1 MASLA
6 LPARYKPAPV
16 WALYAIGLMPGLYAF
31 YLGIFGGLG
40 ADPVR
45 AFEHLLGLWA
55 LRFLC
60 LGLAVTP
67 VRDLFSVNLI
77 AYRRALGLLAF
88 YYVLAHFA
96 VYLTLDRGMILSS
109 IAGDILKRP
118 YIMLGMAG
126 LVMLIP
132 LALTSNRWSIR
143 RLGQRWTMLHKL
155 AYPILLVGVLHYAL
169 SLKSITLEP
178 VFYLSVVTIL
188 LAYRLIRPKLMAWKR
203 AGKTRPTGRAYA
215 PAPARPSVTD

>member
-1 MASLA
+1 MVSLAMPA
-6 LPARYKPAPV
+6 LPARYKPASV
-16 WALYAIGLMPGLYAF
+16 WALYAVGLLPGLYAF

-67 VRDLFSVNLI
+67 LRDLFGINLI
-77 AYRRALGLLAF
+77 SYRRALGLLAF

-126 LVMLIP
+126 LLMLIP
-132 LALTSNRWSIR
+132 LALTSNQWSIR
-143 RLGQRWTMLHKL
+143 RLGPRWNELHKL
-155 AYPILLVGVLHYAL
+155 TYPILLVAILHYAL
-169 SLKSITLEP
+169 SLKVIDPEAA
-178 VFYLSVVTIL
+178 FYIVVTIL
-188 LAYRLIRPKLMAWKR
+188 LLGYRLVRPKIMERRRAKRMAG
-203 AGKTRPTGRAYA
+203 ATR
-215 PAPARPSVTD
+215 

>member
-1 MASLA
+1 MATLALPA
-6 LPARYKPAPV
+6 LPARYKPASI
-16 WALYAIGLMPGLYAF
+16 WALYALGLMPGLYAF
-31 YLGIFGGLG
+31 HLGIFGGLG

-60 LGLAVTP
+60 IGLVITP
-67 VRDLFSVNLI
+67 LRDLFGINLI

-96 VYLTLDRGMILSS
+96 VYLTLDRGLILSS

-132 LALTSNRWSIR
+132 LALTSNQWSIR
-143 RLGQRWTMLHKL
+143 RLGQRWNKLHKL
-155 AYPILLVGVLHYAL
+155 VYPVLIVAVLHYAL
-169 SLKSITLEP
+169 SLKVLDAEVS
-178 VFYLSVVTIL
+178 FYIVVTL
-188 LAYRLIRPKLMAWKR
+188 LLLGYRLVRPKIMERRRAKRMAG
-203 AGKTRPTGRAYA
+203 A
-215 PAPARPSVTD
+215 AR

>member
-1 MASLA
+1 MATLALPA
-6 LPARYKPAPV
+6 LPARYKPASI
-16 WALYAIGLMPGLYAF
+16 WALYVIGLVPGLYAF

-60 LGLAVTP
+60 IGLVITP
-67 VRDLFSVNLI
+67 LRDLFGINLI

-96 VYLTLDRGMILSS
+96 VYLTLDRGLILSS

-132 LALTSNRWSIR
+132 LALTSNQWSIR
-143 RLGQRWTMLHKL
+143 RLGQRWNKLHKL
-155 AYPILLVGVLHYAL
+155 VYPVLIVAVLHYAL
-169 SLKSITLEP
+169 SLKVLDAEVS
-178 VFYLSVVTIL
+178 FYIVVTL
-188 LAYRLIRPKLMAWKR
+188 LLLGYRLVRPKIMERRRAKRMAG
-203 AGKTRPTGRAYA
+203 A
-215 PAPARPSVTD
+215 AR

>member
-1 MASLA
+1 MAALALPA
-6 LPARYKPAPV
+6 LPARYKPAV
-16 WALYAIGLMPGLYAF
+16 IWALYAIGLMPGLYAF
-31 YLGIFGGLG
+31 YLGIYGGLG

-55 LRFLC
+55 FRFLC

-67 VRDLFSVNLI
+67 LRDLFGINLI

-96 VYLTLDRGMILSS
+96 VYLTLDRGLILSS

-126 LVMLIP
+126 LLMLIP
-132 LALTSNRWSIR
+132 LALTSNQWSIR
-143 RLGQRWTMLHKL
+143 RLGPRWNKLHKL
-155 AYPILLVGVLHYAL
+155 TYPILLAAILHYAL
-169 SLKSITLEP
+169 SLKVIDPEAA
-178 VFYLSVVTIL
+178 FYMAVTIL
-188 LAYRLIRPKLMAWKR
+188 LLGYRLVRPKIMERKR
-203 AGKTRPTGRAYA
+203 AKRMAATRA
-215 PAPARPSVTD
+215 

>member
-1 MASLA
+1 MAALALPA
-6 LPARYKPAPV
+6 LPARYKPASI
-16 WALYAIGLMPGLYAF
+16 WALYAIGLVPGLYAF
-31 YLGIFGGLG
+31 YLGIYGGLG

-55 LRFLC
+55 FRFLC

-67 VRDLFSVNLI
+67 LRDLLGINLI

-96 VYLTLDRGMILSS
+96 VYLTLDRGLILSS

-126 LVMLIP
+126 LLMLIP
-132 LALTSNRWSIR
+132 LALTSNQWSIR
-143 RLGQRWTMLHKL
+143 RLGPRWNRLHKL
-155 AYPILLVGVLHYAL
+155 TYPILLVAILHYAL
-169 SLKSITLEP
+169 SLKVIDPEAA
-178 VFYLSVVTIL
+178 FYIAVTIIL
-188 LAYRLIRPKLMAWKR
+188 LGYRLLRPKIMERRRAKRMAATR
-203 AGKTRPTGRAYA
+203 A
-215 PAPARPSVTD
+215 

>member
-1 MASLA
+1 MATLALPA
-6 LPARYKPAPV
+6 LPARYKPASI
-16 WALYAIGLMPGLYAF
+16 WALYAVGLLPGLYAF

-60 LGLAVTP
+60 IGLVITP
-67 VRDLFSVNLI
+67 LRDLAGINLI

-96 VYLTLDRGMILSS
+96 VYLTLDRGLILSS

-126 LVMLIP
+126 LIMLIP
-132 LALTSNRWSIR
+132 LALTSNQWSIR
-143 RLGQRWTMLHKL
+143 RLGQRWNKLHKL
-155 AYPILLVGVLHYAL
+155 VYPVLIVAVLHYAL
-169 SLKSITLEP
+169 SLKVLDAEVT
-178 VFYLSVVTIL
+178 FYIVVTL
-188 LAYRLIRPKLMAWKR
+188 LLLGYRLVRPKIMERRRAKRMAG
-203 AGKTRPTGRAYA
+203 A
-215 PAPARPSVTD
+215 AR

>member
-1 MASLA
+1 MTTLAFPA
-6 LPARYKPAPV
+6 LPARYKPASIWV
-16 WALYAIGLMPGLYAF
+16 LYAVGLMPGLYAF
-31 YLGIFGGLG
+31 YLGIYGGLG

-67 VRDLFSVNLI
+67 LRDLFGINLI

-126 LVMLIP
+126 LIMLIP
-132 LALTSNRWSIR
+132 LALTSNQWSIR
-143 RLGQRWTMLHKL
+143 RLGPRWNKLHKL
-155 AYPILLVGVLHYAL
+155 TYPILIVAVLHYAL
-169 SLKSITLEP
+169 SLKVIDPEVAFYIT
-178 VFYLSVVTIL
+178 VTIL
-188 LAYRLIRPKLMAWKR
+188 LIGYRLLRPKIMERRRAKR
-203 AGKTRPTGRAYA
+203 AAHAK
-215 PAPARPSVTD
+215 

>member
-1 MASLA
+1 MASLAMPA
-6 LPARYKPAPV
+6 LPARYKPASV
-16 WALYAIGLMPGLYAF
+16 WALYAVGLLPGLYAF

-67 VRDLFSVNLI
+67 LRDLFGINLI
-77 AYRRALGLLAF
+77 SYRRALGLLAF

-126 LVMLIP
+126 LLMLIP
-132 LALTSNRWSIR
+132 LALTSNQWSIR
-143 RLGQRWTMLHKL
+143 RLGPRWNKLHKL
-155 AYPILLVGVLHYAL
+155 TYPILLVAILHYAL
-169 SLKSITLEP
+169 SLKVIDPEAA
-178 VFYLSVVTIL
+178 FYIVVTIVL
-188 LAYRLIRPKLMAWKR
+188 LGYRLVRPKIMERRRAKRMAG
-203 AGKTRPTGRAYA
+203 ATR
-215 PAPARPSVTD
+215 

>member
-1 MASLA
+1 MAALSLPA
-6 LPARYKPAPV
+6 LPARYKPASV
-16 WALYAIGLMPGLYAF
+16 WVLYVVGLLPGLYAF

-67 VRDLFSVNLI
+67 LRDLFDINLI
-77 AYRRALGLLAF
+77 SYRRALGLLAF
-88 YYVLAHFA
+88 YYVLAHFT
-96 VYLTLDRGMILSS
+96 VYLTLDRGLILPS

-126 LVMLIP
+126 LLMLIP
-132 LALTSNRWSIR
+132 LAVTSNRASIR
-143 RLGQRWTMLHKL
+143 RLGPKWNRLHKL
-155 AYPILLVGVLHYAL
+155 VYPVLIVAVLHYAL
-169 SLKSITLEP
+169 SLKVISAEP
-178 VFYLSVVTIL
+178 AFYIVVAIVL
-188 LAYRLIRPKLMAWKR
+188 LGYRLVRPKIMERRRARRGMAR
-203 AGKTRPTGRAYA
+203 AG
-215 PAPARPSVTD
+215 

>member
-1 MASLA
+1 MATLALPA
-6 LPARYKPAPV
+6 LPARYKPASI
-16 WALYAIGLMPGLYAF
+16 WALYGVGLMPGLYAF

-60 LGLAVTP
+60 IGLVITP
-67 VRDLFSVNLI
+67 LRDLLGINLI

-96 VYLTLDRGMILSS
+96 VYLTLDRGLILSS

-126 LVMLIP
+126 LIMLIP
-132 LALTSNRWSIR
+132 LALTSNQWSIR
-143 RLGQRWTMLHKL
+143 RLGQRWNKLHKL
-155 AYPILLVGVLHYAL
+155 VYPVLIVAVLHYAL
-169 SLKSITLEP
+169 SLKVLDAEIT
-178 VFYLSVVTIL
+178 FYIVVTL
-188 LAYRLIRPKLMAWKR
+188 LLIGYRLVRPKIMERRRARRMAG
-203 AGKTRPTGRAYA
+203 A
-215 PAPARPSVTD
+215 AR

>member
-1 MASLA
+1 MAIPA
-6 LPARYKPAPV
+6 LPARYKPASI
-16 WALYAIGLMPGLYAF
+16 WALYAIGLLPGLYAF
-31 YLGIFGGLG
+31 YLGVFGGLG

-67 VRDLFSVNLI
+67 LRDLLGYNLI
-77 AYRRALGLLAF
+77 SYRRALGLLAF

-109 IAGDILKRP
+109 IAGDLLKRP

-126 LVMLIP
+126 LLMLIP
-132 LALTSNRWSIR
+132 LAATSNRWSIR
-143 RLGQRWTMLHKL
+143 RLGQTWNRLHKL
-155 AYPILLVGVLHYAL
+155 VYAIAAVAVLHYAL
-169 SLKSITLEP
+169 SLKAVTAEP
-178 VFYLSVVTIL
+178 AFYIAVVTVL
-188 LAYRLIRPKLMAWKR
+188 LGYRLVRPKIMAWKR
-203 AGKTRPTGRAYA
+203 ANKPGNRPVRAPVASTG
-215 PAPARPSVTD
+215 D

>member
-1 MASLA
+1 MAALALPA
-6 LPARYKPAPV
+6 LPARYRPASV
-16 WALYAIGLMPGLYAF
+16 WALYAVGLLPGLYAF

-55 LRFLC
+55 LKFLC

-67 VRDLFSVNLI
+67 LRDLFGINLI
-77 AYRRALGLLAF
+77 GYRRALGLLAF

-109 IAGDILKRP
+109 IAGDLLKRP

-126 LVMLIP
+126 LLMLIP
-132 LALTSNRWSIR
+132 LALTSNQWSIR
-143 RLGQRWTMLHKL
+143 RLGQRWNRLHKL
-155 AYPILLVGVLHYAL
+155 TYPILLVAVLHYAL
-169 SLKSITLEP
+169 SLKVIDPEAA
-178 VFYLSVVTIL
+178 FYIVVTIL
-188 LAYRLIRPKLMAWKR
+188 LLGYRLVRPKIMERRRAKRMAIAK
-203 AGKTRPTGRAYA
+203 
-215 PAPARPSVTD
+215 

>member
-1 MASLA
+1 MATLAFPA
-6 LPARYKPAPV
+6 LPARYKPASI
-16 WALYAIGLMPGLYAF
+16 WALYVIGLMPGLYAF

-60 LGLAVTP
+60 LGLVITP
-67 VRDLFSVNLI
+67 LRDLFGINLI
-77 AYRRALGLLAF
+77 SYRRAVGLLAF

-96 VYLTLDRGMILSS
+96 VYLTLDRGLILSS

-126 LVMLIP
+126 LIMLIP
-132 LALTSNRWSIR
+132 LALTSNQWSIR
-143 RLGQRWTMLHKL
+143 RLGQRWNRLHKL
-155 AYPILLVGVLHYAL
+155 VYPVLIVAVLHYAL
-169 SLKSITLEP
+169 SLKVLDAEVT
-178 VFYLSVVTIL
+178 FYIVVTIVL
-188 LAYRLIRPKLMAWKR
+188 LGYRLVRPKIMERRRAKRMAG
-203 AGKTRPTGRAYA
+203 A
-215 PAPARPSVTD
+215 AR

>member
-1 MASLA
+1 MATLALPA
-6 LPARYKPAPV
+6 LPARYKPASI

-45 AFEHLLGLWA
+45 AFEHLVGLWA
-55 LRFLC
+55 FRFLC

-67 VRDLFSVNLI
+67 LRDLFGINLI

-88 YYVLAHFA
+88 YYVLAHFT
-96 VYLTLDRGMILSS
+96 VYLTLDRGLILSS

-126 LVMLIP
+126 LLMLIP
-132 LALTSNRWSIR
+132 LALTSNQWSIR
-143 RLGQRWTMLHKL
+143 RLGPRWNRLHKL
-155 AYPILLVGVLHYAL
+155 TYPILLAAILHYAL
-169 SLKSITLEP
+169 SLKVIDPEAA
-178 VFYLSVVTIL
+178 FYIAVTVIL
-188 LAYRLIRPKLMAWKR
+188 LGYRLVRPKIMERRRAKRMAG
-203 AGKTRPTGRAYA
+203 ATR
-215 PAPARPSVTD
+215 

>member
-6 LPARYKPAPV
+6 MPAPPARYKPASV
-16 WALYAIGLMPGLYAF
+16 WALYAVGLLPGLYAF

-67 VRDLFSVNLI
+67 LRDLFGINLI
-77 AYRRALGLLAF
+77 SYRRALGLLAF

-118 YIMLGMAG
+118 YITLGMAG
-126 LVMLIP
+126 LLMLIP
-132 LALTSNRWSIR
+132 LALTSNQWSIR
-143 RLGQRWTMLHKL
+143 RLGPRWNKLHKL
-155 AYPILLVGVLHYAL
+155 TYPILLVAILHYAL
-169 SLKSITLEP
+169 SLKVIDPEAA
-178 VFYLSVVTIL
+178 FYIVVTIVL
-188 LAYRLIRPKLMAWKR
+188 LGYRLVRPKIMERRRARRMAG
-203 AGKTRPTGRAYA
+203 ATR
-215 PAPARPSVTD
+215 

>member
-1 MASLA
+1 MATLALPA
-6 LPARYKPAPV
+6 LPARYKPASI
-16 WALYAIGLMPGLYAF
+16 WALYAIGFMPGLYAF

-60 LGLAVTP
+60 IGLVITP
-67 VRDLFSVNLI
+67 LRDLAGINLI

-96 VYLTLDRGMILSS
+96 VYLTLDRGLILSS

-126 LVMLIP
+126 LIMLIP
-132 LALTSNRWSIR
+132 LALTSNQWSIR
-143 RLGQRWTMLHKL
+143 RLGQRWNKLHKL
-155 AYPILLVGVLHYAL
+155 VYPVLIVAVLHYAL
-169 SLKSITLEP
+169 SLKVLDAEVT
-178 VFYLSVVTIL
+178 FYIVVTL
-188 LAYRLIRPKLMAWKR
+188 LLLGYRLVRPKIMERRRAKRMAG
-203 AGKTRPTGRAYA
+203 A
-215 PAPARPSVTD
+215 AR

>member
-1 MASLA
+1 MAALALPA
-6 LPARYKPAPV
+6 LPARYKPASI
-16 WALYAIGLMPGLYAF
+16 WALYAVGLMPGLYAF

-55 LRFLC
+55 FRFLC

-67 VRDLFSVNLI
+67 LRDLLGINLI

-96 VYLTLDRGMILSS
+96 VYLTLDRGLILSS
-109 IAGDILKRP
+109 IVGDILKRP

-126 LVMLIP
+126 LLMLIP
-132 LALTSNRWSIR
+132 LALTSNQWSIR
-143 RLGQRWTMLHKL
+143 RLGQRWNKLHKL
-155 AYPILLVGVLHYAL
+155 IYPILLVAILHYAL
-169 SLKSITLEP
+169 SLKVIDPEAA
-178 VFYLSVVTIL
+178 FYIAVTIIL
-188 LAYRLIRPKLMAWKR
+188 LGYRLARPKIMERKR
-203 AGKTRPTGRAYA
+203 AKRVAATRA
-215 PAPARPSVTD
+215 

>member
-1 MASLA
+1 MAALALPA
-6 LPARYKPAPV
+6 LPARYKPASI

-31 YLGIFGGLG
+31 YLGIFGGIG

-55 LRFLC
+55 FRFLC

-67 VRDLFSVNLI
+67 LRDLFGMNLI

-96 VYLTLDRGMILSS
+96 VYLTLDRGLILSS

-126 LVMLIP
+126 LIMLIP
-132 LALTSNRWSIR
+132 LALTSNQWSIR
-143 RLGQRWTMLHKL
+143 RLGPRWNKLHKL
-155 AYPILLVGVLHYAL
+155 TYPILLVAILHYAL
-169 SLKSITLEP
+169 SLKVIDPEAA
-178 VFYLSVVTIL
+178 FYIAVTVIL
-188 LAYRLIRPKLMAWKR
+188 LGYRLMRPKIMERKR
-203 AGKTRPTGRAYA
+203 AKRMAATRA
-215 PAPARPSVTD
+215 

>member
-1 MASLA
+1 MSTLALPA
-6 LPARYKPAPV
+6 LPARYKPASI
-16 WALYAIGLMPGLYAF
+16 WALYIVGLLPGLYAF

-67 VRDLFSVNLI
+67 LRDLFGINLMS
-77 AYRRALGLLAF
+77 YRRALGLLAF
-88 YYVLAHFA
+88 YYVLAHFT
-96 VYLTLDRGMILSS
+96 VYLTLDRGLILSS

-126 LVMLIP
+126 LLMLIP
-132 LALTSNRWSIR
+132 LALTSNQWSIR
-143 RLGQRWTMLHKL
+143 RLGPRWNRLHKL
-155 AYPILLVGVLHYAL
+155 TYPILIVAALHYAL
-169 SLKSITLEP
+169 SLKVLDLEAA
-178 VFYLSVVTIL
+178 FYIAVTIL
-188 LAYRLIRPKLMAWKR
+188 LLGYRLVRPKIMERRRARRMAAQR
-203 AGKTRPTGRAYA
+203 A
-215 PAPARPSVTD
+215 

>member
-1 MASLA
+1 MAIPA
-6 LPARYKPAPV
+6 LPARYKPASV
-16 WALYAIGLMPGLYAF
+16 WALYAIGLLPGLYAF

-60 LGLAVTP
+60 LGLSVTP
-67 VRDLFSVNLI
+67 LRDLLGINLI
-77 AYRRALGLLAF
+77 SYRRALGLLAF

-96 VYLTLDRGMILSS
+96 VYLTLDRGLILSS

-126 LVMLIP
+126 LTMLIP
-132 LALTSNRWSIR
+132 LAATSNRWSIR
-143 RLGQRWTMLHKL
+143 KLGQKWNRLHKL
-155 AYPILLVGVLHYAL
+155 VYAIAAAAVLHYAL
-169 SLKSITLEP
+169 SLKAITAEP
-178 VFYLSVVTIL
+178 AFYIAVVTIL
-188 LAYRLIRPKLMAWKR
+188 LGYRLVRPKLMEWKR
-203 AGKTRPTGRAYA
+203 SRRAAGGSGVRSRA
-215 PAPARPSVTD
+215 

>member
-1 MASLA
+1 MVSLAMPA
-6 LPARYKPAPV
+6 LPARYKPASV
-16 WALYAIGLMPGLYAF
+16 WALYAVGLLPGLYAF

-67 VRDLFSVNLI
+67 LRDLFGINLI
-77 AYRRALGLLAF
+77 SYRRALGLLAF

-126 LVMLIP
+126 LLMLIP
-132 LALTSNRWSIR
+132 LALTSNQWSIR
-143 RLGQRWTMLHKL
+143 RLGPRWNKLHKL
-155 AYPILLVGVLHYAL
+155 TYPILLVAILHYAL
-169 SLKSITLEP
+169 SLKVIDPEAA
-178 VFYLSVVTIL
+178 FYIVVTIVL
-188 LAYRLIRPKLMAWKR
+188 LGYRLVRPKIMERRRAKRMAGANR
-203 AGKTRPTGRAYA
+203 
-215 PAPARPSVTD
+215 

>member
-1 MASLA
+1 MVSLA
-6 LPARYKPAPV
+6 LPTLPARYKPASI
-16 WALYAIGLMPGLYAF
+16 WALYALGLMPGLYAF

-67 VRDLFSVNLI
+67 LRDLFGINLI
-77 AYRRALGLLAF
+77 AYRRALGLIAF

-96 VYLTLDRGMILSS
+96 VYLTLDRGLILSS

-126 LVMLIP
+126 LLMLIP
-132 LALTSNRWSIR
+132 LALTSNQWSIR
-143 RLGQRWTMLHKL
+143 RLGPKWNRLHKL
-155 AYPILLVGVLHYAL
+155 TYPILLVAVLHFAL
-169 SLKSITLEP
+169 SLKVIDAEAA
-178 VFYLSVVTIL
+178 FYIVVTIVL
-188 LAYRLIRPKLMAWKR
+188 LGYRLVRPKIMERRRAKRMAG
-203 AGKTRPTGRAYA
+203 A
-215 PAPARPSVTD
+215 AR

>member
-1 MASLA
+1 MATLALPA
-6 LPARYKPAPV
+6 LPARYKPASI
-16 WALYAIGLMPGLYAF
+16 WALYAIGLLPGLYAF

-60 LGLAVTP
+60 IGLVITP
-67 VRDLFSVNLI
+67 LRDLFGINLI

-96 VYLTLDRGMILSS
+96 VYLTLDRGLILSS

-126 LVMLIP
+126 LIMLIP
-132 LALTSNRWSIR
+132 LALTSNQWSIR
-143 RLGQRWTMLHKL
+143 RLGQRWNKLHKL
-155 AYPILLVGVLHYAL
+155 VYPVLIVAVLHYAL
-169 SLKSITLEP
+169 SLKVLDAEVS
-178 VFYLSVVTIL
+178 FYIVVTL
-188 LAYRLIRPKLMAWKR
+188 LLLGYRLVRPKIMERRRAKRMAG
-203 AGKTRPTGRAYA
+203 A
-215 PAPARPSVTD
+215 AR

>member
-1 MASLA
+1 MATLALPA
-6 LPARYKPAPV
+6 LPARYKPASI

-60 LGLAVTP
+60 IGLVITP
-67 VRDLFSVNLI
+67 LRDLLGINLI

-96 VYLTLDRGMILSS
+96 VYLTLDRGLILSS

-126 LVMLIP
+126 LIMLIP
-132 LALTSNRWSIR
+132 LALTSNQWSIR
-143 RLGQRWTMLHKL
+143 RLGQRWNKLHKL
-155 AYPILLVGVLHYAL
+155 VYPVLIVAVLHYAL
-169 SLKSITLEP
+169 SLKVLDAEVT
-178 VFYLSVVTIL
+178 FYIVVTL
-188 LAYRLIRPKLMAWKR
+188 LLLGYRLVRPKIMERRRAKRMAG
-203 AGKTRPTGRAYA
+203 A
-215 PAPARPSVTD
+215 AR

>member
-1 MASLA
+1 MATLAFPA
-6 LPARYKPAPV
+6 LPARYKPASI
-16 WALYAIGLMPGLYAF
+16 WALYVIGLMPGLYAF

-60 LGLAVTP
+60 IGLVITP
-67 VRDLFSVNLI
+67 LRDLFGINLI
-77 AYRRALGLLAF
+77 GYRRAVGLLAF

-96 VYLTLDRGMILSS
+96 VYLTLDRGLILSS

-126 LVMLIP
+126 LIMLIP
-132 LALTSNRWSIR
+132 LALTSNQWSIR
-143 RLGQRWTMLHKL
+143 RLGQRWNRLHKL
-155 AYPILLVGVLHYAL
+155 VYPVLIVAVLHYAL
-169 SLKSITLEP
+169 SLKVLDAEVT
-178 VFYLSVVTIL
+178 FYIVVTIVL
-188 LAYRLIRPKLMAWKR
+188 LGYRLVRPKIMERRRARRMAG
-203 AGKTRPTGRAYA
+203 A
-215 PAPARPSVTD
+215 AR